1 MDMKI
6 ISLNITEFGGL
17 SDFSLDLSG
26 GLNIIRGDNESGKS
40 TVLLFVMYM
49 LYGLPKSARKGTP
62 GAYDKDRSISRRSGK
77 AQGSMEI
84 ECDGRRF
91 RIERS
96 NLRRGRNSEVTVTD
110 LDTGESLFAG
120 REPGEAILGV
130 SRETFES
137 CLWCA
142 QSRSFVISSE
152 GVRDT
157 LANLSLT
164 ADESV
169 NGDRVLRQIREEKK
183 RYKYEKGQGGLIFE
197 ADIKVRTARERIAMI
212 DAAMVRAERHRDE
225 AERTEAELALAEERL
240 KKADALRRA
249 ESRLATL
256 DRFDSLAKVR
266 AEIAELRAR
275 ADALA
280 EKYPIARFSPSAETL
295 YTLKNLRTALAKRCE
310 DLEYARA
317 GARPESKLD
326 AAAIELADK
335 IADSEGEAGFIS
347 RVKGAFENAKKQRIG
362 AVAFLVSAVML
373 CVGGALV
380 TPIGFAVGGALAVL
394 SVLCFIKGANA
405 TKKLVSELSALGVDK
420 ENYESVIRYAFAQKK
435 IYAAERELCRAA
447 EEREASAMRLFRE
460 AEAELCEFFSGFGL
474 EYSPATADAFSR
486 EVATYLTEGEA
497 ITRALSVKEGLEA
510 EHSRALAR
518 YDEAELRRDMPSE
531 EERERLKF
539 INAEDEYRRATLEY
553 NELQTRLAGLRIRI
567 ATEGFDADA
576 RADAVAQLETAKAER
591 AVYRERFDALSL
603 AFDAVA
609 EAYDNMRRNFAP
621 KIRERAGAYLSDISE
636 GRYKKVM
643 LAEDMSISIEDIG
656 EEVSVGTLSSGTA
669 DAVYMALRMALIEK
683 IFEGDVPLFLDESLS
698 QLDDGRA
705 KNMLRMIDKFVCGG
719 SQCLLFSCHSRE
731 ERLCRE
737 LGIEFSK
744 IEMPSRK
751 R

>member
-6 ISLNITEFGGL
+6 NSLNITEFGGL
-17 SDFSLDLSG
+17 SDFSLDFSG

-49 LYGLPKSARKGTP
+49 LYGLPRSSKKGTP
-62 GAYDKDRSISRRSGK
+62 GAYDKERSLSRRSGK

-84 ECDGRRF
+84 ECDGKRF

-96 NLRRGRNSEVTVTD
+96 NLKRGRNSEVTVTD
-110 LDTGESLFAG
+110 LATGERVFAG
-120 REPGEAILGV
+120 EEPGEALLGV

-197 ADIKVRTARERIAMI
+197 ADLKVRTARERIAVI
-212 DAAMVRAERHRDE
+212 DAAMVRCERHRDE
-225 AERTEAELALAEERL
+225 AERTEAELALAEERVRKYDL
-240 KKADALRRA
+240 ARRA
-249 ESRLATL
+249 EAKISTIERFDRLAKL
-256 DRFDSLAKVR
+256 RG
-266 AEIAELRAR
+266 EIEELKNRR
-275 ADALA
+275 SVLT
-280 EKYPIARFSPSAETL
+280 EKYSVAKYGPTAETL
-295 YTLKNLRTALAKRCE
+295 YTLKNLRTALAKRRE
-310 DLEYARA
+310 DLEYASA
-317 GARPESKLD
+317 GVQPTSKVD
-326 AAAIELADK
+326 TAAIEIADK
-335 IADSEGEAGFIS
+335 IAESEGEGGSIS
-347 RVKGAFENAKKQRIG
+347 RIKGAFEKAKKQKIG
-362 AVAFLVSAVML
+362 AVALLVCAIMLFL
-373 CVGGALV
+373 GGALV
-380 TPIGFAVGGALAVL
+380 
-394 SVLCFIKGANA
+394 
-405 TKKLVSELSALGVDK
+405 SALGFAFGGVLAVIAVLCYFKGVRAAKEVSRELEALGTDK
-420 ENYESVIRYAFAQKK
+420 DSYESFIRDAFAQRK
-435 IYAAERELCRAA
+435 IYAAEREICRAA
-447 EEREASAMRLFRE
+447 EERRSSAERLVSE

-474 EYSPATADAFSR
+474 EYSKETADAFSR
-486 EVATYLTEGEA
+486 EVAAYLTERES
-497 ITRALSVKEGLEA
+497 ILRELSVKEGIEAQETKALE
-510 EHSRALAR
+510 R
-518 YDEAELRRDMPSE
+518 YDEAELRRDMPVE
-531 EERERLKF
+531 EERSNLRF
-539 INAEDEYRRATLEY
+539 ANAEEEFRSATLEY
-553 NELQTRLAGLRIRI
+553 NELQTKLLGLRARI
-567 ATEGFDADA
+567 AAEGSDADT
-576 RADAVAQLETAKAER
+576 RADAVAVLEAAKAER
-591 AVYRERFDALSL
+591 EAYRERFEALSL
-603 AFDAVA
+603 AYDAVA

-643 LAEDMSISIEDIG
+643 LAEDMSVSIEDIG

-683 IFEGDVPLFLDESLS
+683 IFEGSVPLFLDESLS

-705 KNMLRMIDKFVCGG
+705 KNMLRMIDRFVGGG
-719 SQCLLFSCHSRE
+719 SQCLLFSCHTRE
-731 ERLCRE
+731 EKLCE
-737 LGIEFSK
+737 DIGIDFSK